1 MLRPY
6 SSDGLQMRRR
16 FLIALVLLLPILAL
30 LVGLGWTAPL

>member
-1 MLRPY
+1 
-6 SSDGLQMRRR
+6 LQMRRR

>member
-1 MLRPY
+1 
-6 SSDGLQMRRR
+6 MRRR